1 MLFNSYDFMLFF
13 PIVIFIYFIIPK
25 KIRYIWLLFSSYYF
39 YMGWN
44 PKYAI
49 LIAISTIITYLSGI
63 LLNKLNNSTPPP
75 LLHLRKQWVVA
86 GSFITN
92 IGILIFFKY
101 FDFILQNL
109 NSILNVFGITAIN
122 KPFDIILPVGI
133 SFYTFQA
140 LSYTMDVYQGK
151 IAAEK
156 NFFRYALFVSFF
168 PQLVAGPIERSK
180 NLLKQIDNIENL
192 HLWNYENITHGIIL
206 MLYGL
211 FQKMVIADRVSIIV
225 DNVYDSFWLY
235 GSIELIF
242 ATILFAVQ
250 VYCDFSSYS
259 LIAMGAAK
267 VMGFELMENFN
278 TPYFSRSIK
287 EFWRRWHI
295 SLSTWFRDYLFI
307 PLGGSRCSKIRRYR
321 NLMITFLVSGLWH
334 GANWSFIVWGGLHGI
349 YQIIGDLIKPIKNHF
364 NNFFHV
370 KTESFSYKFG
380 QALITFVLVD
390 FAWIFFRM
398 DSFKNSIKFIQFM
411 VIKWNPW
418 VLFNQTL
425 YTLGLNQKEMHILL
439 IALCVLFLIDL
450 IRYKHNL
457 LLDIYLD
464 TQCLW
469 FKWGSIFFLFF
480 SIIIFGI
487 YGPEFDAKQFIYF
500 QF

>member
-1 MLFNSYDFMLFF
+1 
-13 PIVIFIYFIIPK
+13 
-25 KIRYIWLLFSSYYF
+25 
-39 YMGWN
+39 
-44 PKYAI
+44 
-49 LIAISTIITYLSGI
+49 
-63 LLNKLNNSTPPP
+63 
-75 LLHLRKQWVVA
+75 
-86 GSFITN
+86 
-92 IGILIFFKY
+92 
-101 FDFILQNL
+101 
-109 NSILNVFGITAIN
+109 
-122 KPFDIILPVGI
+122 
-133 SFYTFQA
+133 
-140 LSYTMDVYQGK
+140 MDVYQGK
-151 IAAEK
+151 ITAER
-156 NFFRYALFVSFF
+156 NIFRYALFVSFF

-211 FQKMVIADRVSIIV
+211 FQKMVIADRAAIIV
-225 DNVYDSFWLY
+225 DNVYDCFWIY

-242 ATILFAVQ
+242 ATILFGIQ

-267 VMGFELMENFN
+267 VMGFNLMENFN

-295 SLSTWFRDYLFI
+295 SLSTWFRDYLYI
-307 PLGGSRCSKIRRYR
+307 PLGGNRYSKIQKYR
-321 NLMITFLVSGLWH
+321 NLLITFLISGLWH
-334 GANWSFIVWGGLHGI
+334 GANWSFIIWGGLHGI
-349 YQIIGDLIKPIKNHF
+349 YQIIGDLIKPIKNYF
-364 NNFFHV
+364 NAFFHV

-380 QALITFVLVD
+380 QMLITFVLVD

-398 DSFKNSIKFIQFM
+398 NSLKNSIKFIYFM
-411 VIKWNPW
+411 IIKWNPW

-425 YTLGLNQKEMHILL
+425 YTLGLDQKEMHILL
-439 IALCVLFLIDL
+439 IALCILLLIDF

-457 LLDIYLD
+457 LLDVFLE

-480 SIIIFGI
+480 FIIIYGI
-487 YGPEFDAKQFIYF
+487 YGPEFDSKQFIYF

>member
-1 MLFNSYDFMLFF
+1 M
-13 PIVIFIYFIIPK
+13 
-25 KIRYIWLLFSSYYF
+25 
-39 YMGWN
+39 
-44 PKYAI
+44 
-49 LIAISTIITYLSGI
+49 
-63 LLNKLNNSTPPP
+63 
-75 LLHLRKQWVVA
+75 
-86 GSFITN
+86 
-92 IGILIFFKY
+92 
-101 FDFILQNL
+101 
-109 NSILNVFGITAIN
+109 FGITAIN

>member
-63 LLNKLNNSTPPP
+63 LLNKLNNSTPP

-109 NSILNVFGITAIN
+109 NPILNVFGITAIN

>member
-13 PIVIFIYFIIPK
+13 PIVIFIYFTVPK
-25 KIRYIWLLFSSYYF
+25 KIRYIWLLLCSYYF

-44 PKYAI
+44 PKYAL
-49 LIAISTIITYLSGI
+49 LIAISTIITYFSGI
-63 LLNKLNNSTPPP
+63 LLDKLNTSTPPNIAF
-75 LLHLRKQWVVA
+75 KKKWVVA

-92 IGILIFFKY
+92 IGILVFFKY

-109 NSILNVFGITAIN
+109 NSILDVLGIAAIN

-151 IAAEK
+151 ITAER
-156 NFFRYALFVSFF
+156 NIFRYALFVSFF

-211 FQKMVIADRVSIIV
+211 FQKMVIADRAAIIV
-225 DNVYDSFWLY
+225 DNVYDCFWIY

-242 ATILFAVQ
+242 ATILFGIQ

-267 VMGFELMENFN
+267 VMGFNLMENFN

-295 SLSTWFRDYLFI
+295 SLSTWFRDYLYI
-307 PLGGSRCSKIRRYR
+307 PLGGNRYSKIQKYR
-321 NLMITFLVSGLWH
+321 NLLITFLISGLWH
-334 GANWSFIVWGGLHGI
+334 GANWSFIIWGGLHGI
-349 YQIIGDLIKPIKNHF
+349 YQIIGDLIKPIKNYF
-364 NNFFHV
+364 NAFFHV

-380 QALITFVLVD
+380 QMLITFVLVD

-398 DSFKNSIKFIQFM
+398 NSLKNSIKFIYFM
-411 VIKWNPW
+411 IIKWNPW

-425 YTLGLNQKEMHILL
+425 YTLGLDQKEMHILL
-439 IALCVLFLIDL
+439 IALCILLLIDF

-457 LLDIYLD
+457 LLDVFLE

-480 SIIIFGI
+480 FIIIYGI
-487 YGPEFDAKQFIYF
+487 YGPEFDSKQFIYF

>member
-63 LLNKLNNSTPPP
+63 LPPP

-259 LIAMGAAK
+259 LI
-267 VMGFELMENFN
+267 
-278 TPYFSRSIK
+278 
-287 EFWRRWHI
+287 
-295 SLSTWFRDYLFI
+295 DYLFI